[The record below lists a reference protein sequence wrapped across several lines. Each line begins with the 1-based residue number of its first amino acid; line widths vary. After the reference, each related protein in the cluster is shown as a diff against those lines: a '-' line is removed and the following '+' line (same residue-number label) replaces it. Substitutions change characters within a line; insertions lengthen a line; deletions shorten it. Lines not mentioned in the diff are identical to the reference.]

1 MKAMIVTSLTQAFYS
16 FALMAFIAIMCA
28 GVIKLIVV
36 VLARSARPAQ
46 PTPAAS
52 AKPAPAAVPSVTSAT
67 AVTADAIT
75 DELAIIIAAACHA
88 AIGAHRIV
96 YVAEASRPAN
106 WTSEMRARHHLS
118 HIPHR

>member
-1 MKAMIVTSLTQAFYS
+1 MKAMIVTSLTQAIYS
-16 FALMAFIAIMCA
+16 FALMAFIAIMCS
-28 GVIKLIVV
+28 GVIKLIVI

-46 PTPAAS
+46 PTPATS
-52 AKPAPAAVPSVTSAT
+52 AKPAPAPSMVSPTEASPG
-67 AVTADAIT
+67 AIT